1 MQRVR
6 VAALLGEAWA
16 DLGIDWMT
24 SLILSALSV
33 RLRRRFS

>member
-1 MQRVR
+1 MPRVR
-6 VAALLGEAWA
+6 LPALLGEAWA
-16 DLGIDWMT
+16 DLGIACMT